1 MRSEVMTII
10 RKEFKRFFG
19 DRRLWFSTI
28 VLPGLL
34 IYVLYSIMG
43 NMMQDA
49 FTPDEGY
56 EPVIYVCNAPQS
68 VQTILKS
75 LDYTYTDLEMEE
87 ADHIKQKIEEQSVDA
102 LLVFPDRFDEDV
114 MAYDAIAAGTPAPEI
129 DFYYNS
135 ASTESEALYQTLTEV
150 FNTYESTMTNKF
162 DINRETDVK
171 YDLATEADT
180 TARLFSMMVPMLL
193 VMMLMSGCMSVA
205 PDAIAGEKERGTMA
219 TLLVTPVKRSSIA
232 LGKVVSLA
240 VFALLSGLSSTLGV
254 LLSLPKL
261 MGSEQMGVSAMV
273 YTMSDYVALAVT
285 VLAAVL
291 SIICIF
297 ALISTYAKSVKEAGS
312 LSSPVMILGIVLA
325 VTSSMGGSQPPLYRF
340 CIPIYNSVLMFG
352 RIFSMDYTGA
362 QLGVTVAG
370 NFVFVALSVFAM
382 TRMFNSERIM
392 FSR

>member
-10 RKEFKRFFG
+10 KKEFKRFFG

-28 VLPGLL
+28 ILPGLL

-43 NMMQDA
+43 DMMQDA
-49 FTPDEGY
+49 FTPDEDY

-68 VQTILKS
+68 AETILNS
-75 LDYTYTDLEMEE
+75 LDYTYIDLELNEVE
-87 ADHIKQKIEEQSVDA
+87 NVKQKIEDQDVDA
-102 LLVFPDRFDEDV
+102 LLVFPDDFDEEV
-114 MAYDAIAAGTPAPEI
+114 MAYDAIAAGSPAPEI
-129 DFYYNS
+129 AYYYNS

-150 FNTYESTMTNKF
+150 FNAYESTMTNKF

-171 YDLATEADT
+171 YDLATEADA
-180 TARLFSMMVPMLL
+180 TAQLFSMLVPMLL

-232 LGKVVSLA
+232 LGKVISLA

-261 MGSEQMGVSAMV
+261 MGGEDMGVSAM
-273 YTMSDYVALAVT
+273 
-285 VLAAVL
+285 
-291 SIICIF
+291 
-297 ALISTYAKSVKEAGS
+297 
-312 LSSPVMILGIVLA
+312 VMILGIVLA
-325 VTSSMGGSQPPLYRF
+325 VTSSMGGTQPPLYRF
-340 CIPIYNSVLMFG
+340 FIPVYNSVLMFT
-352 RIFSMDYTGA
+352 RIFSMDYTGT
-362 QLGVTVAG
+362 QLGATMAG
-370 NFVFVALSVFAM
+370 NLIFVAVCVFAM
-382 TRMFNSERIM
+382 TRMFNSEKVM

>member
-10 RKEFKRFFG
+10 KKEFKRFFG

-28 VLPGLL
+28 ILPGLL

-43 NMMQDA
+43 DMMQDA
-49 FTPDEGY
+49 FTPDEDY

-68 VQTILKS
+68 AETILNS
-75 LDYTYTDLEMEE
+75 LDYTYIDLELNEVE
-87 ADHIKQKIEEQSVDA
+87 NVKQKIEDQDVDA
-102 LLVFPDRFDEDV
+102 LLVFPDDFDEEV
-114 MAYDAIAAGTPAPEI
+114 MAYDAIAAGSPAPEI
-129 DFYYNS
+129 AYYYNS

-150 FNTYESTMTNKF
+150 FNAYESTMTNKF

-171 YDLATEADT
+171 YDLATEADA
-180 TARLFSMMVPMLL
+180 TAQLFSMLVPMLL

-232 LGKVVSLA
+232 LGKVISLA

-261 MGSEQMGVSAMV
+261 MGGEDMGVSAMV
-273 YTMSDYVALAVT
+273 YTTSDYVALAVT

-297 ALISTYAKSVKEAGS
+297 ALISTFAKSVKEAGS

-325 VTSSMGGSQPPLYRF
+325 VTSSMGGTQPPLYRF
-340 CIPIYNSVLMFG
+340 FIPVYNSVLMFT
-352 RIFSMDYTGA
+352 RIFSMDYTGT
-362 QLGVTVAG
+362 QLGATMAG
-370 NFVFVALSVFAM
+370 NLIFVAVCVFAM
-382 TRMFNSERIM
+382 TRMFNSEKVM